1 MITCPNCKSNMRCE
15 ECNLICKC
23 GWAAETRDGLRTH
36 IKYENE
42 KDKEKRYPRFI
53 RSLSYTIVE
62 VFTDIEDSIS
72 NILNEKEN
80 EAEPII
86 TEKGKEKILIEDKVE
101 PIITEKGKEKIF
113 IEDENDSV
121 EPITK
126 EEQNILFELEKAL
139 REKEIFIEA
148 EDELSIIENEAE
160 PIITEKGK
168 EKILIEDENELASTL
183 EVINKEAEDGS
194 TESRA
199 TL

>member
-1 MITCPNCKSNMRCE
+1 LILQKKGKPRTLKNTKNDDVEHGMITCPNCKSNMRCE

-101 PIITEKGKEKIF
+101 PIITEKGKEKNF
-113 IEDENDSV
+113 Y
-121 EPITK
+121 
-126 EEQNILFELEKAL
+126 
-139 REKEIFIEA
+139 
-148 EDELSIIENEAE
+148 
-160 PIITEKGK
+160 
-168 EKILIEDENELASTL
+168 
-183 EVINKEAEDGS
+183 
-194 TESRA
+194 
-199 TL
+199 